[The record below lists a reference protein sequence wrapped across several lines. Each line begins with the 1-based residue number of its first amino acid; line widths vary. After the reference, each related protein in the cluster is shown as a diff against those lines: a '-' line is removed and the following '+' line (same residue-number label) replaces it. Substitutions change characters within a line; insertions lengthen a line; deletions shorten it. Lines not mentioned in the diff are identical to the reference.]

1 MTRVHAQRLS
11 WRMGATYAGQ
21 TAVSQRMD
29 FAARFEEM
37 EVLSTQCCISCVEW
51 CAASQLGQL
60 VRPLHARLSQLSQL
74 LRCHLLGCHS

>member
-21 TAVSQRMD
+21 TAASQRMD

-37 EVLSTQCCISCVEW
+37 EVLFTQCCISCVEW

-60 VRPLHARLSQLSQL
+60 RPLHARLSQLNQL